1 MDIKPIVFAVPN
13 APARTASKPSL
24 IPWIAVAIM
33 ALALA
38 FALFRSPQSDGPGPG
53 PTPVV
58 DSAAVEAAEKASRF
72 YAKQLSIGIA
82 KLADDVDSKR
92 ITNAEQL
99 QSNAQSLLGD
109 MRKTS
114 FADVDKMDNE
124 KARGDYVGRERQVS
138 DYLRSK
144 ALGHWKASE

>member
-1 MDIKPIVFAVPN
+1 MEIQPIVFAVPST
-13 APARTASKPSL
+13 PARTASKPSL
-24 IPWIAVAIM
+24 IPWIAVAVM

-38 FALFRSPQSDGPGPG
+38 FALFRSPQSDEPGPG
-53 PTPVV
+53 PVV

-124 KARGDYVGRERQVS
+124 KARGDYTGRERQVS